1 MPTSSKEILRIEA
14 FYHIAIWL
22 VKKNFHVPQ
31 FFHTFPLLG
40 GEEKGEGGNWGA
52 AQRSII

>member
-1 MPTSSKEILRIEA
+1 MPTSSREILRIEA

-31 FFHTFPLLG
+31 FFHTFSPR
-40 GEEKGEGGNWGA
+40 GERVRVREVLKFEF
-52 AQRSII
+52 